1 MSDSKHTGQIDTEEL
16 LKWIERQPELAEIR
30 QQAELAKAKYIPIQ
44 TEQALRIVIDTNRNL
59 KSNRSQWFSK
69 FREIIW
75 VPHHKLRGKAYA
87 TEQLDQSL
95 GSAAKLMSLTTLWDF
110 FTTLPI
116 FWFGLKGSLGVLA
129 GPSTAGLAFL
139 LLWVS
144 NVAGENAMNRSK
156 GNAGKATISLVA
168 FVVLSLAKTAF
179 SGVGIDLLIGSQ
191 AIASRYA
198 ERLATEKLVQ
208 DKATIKTLEQ
218 GGPELKAVAAECTRL
233 KQEMGQ
239 VNRNA
244 NEKQFISLF
253 VQANGL
259 NAQVAQDQGLNA
271 AQLIKR
277 YGSATRISGY
287 CRQESVLRELNVEKN
302 KKLREQVDR
311 NSQLIKSKPP
321 LAFLREQEPDIFKEH
336 FIDTGSGKVEW
347 VNGTEA
353 VGEATDQFYKALLA
367 GQFGLLGFALFF
379 LVVALILM
387 AVSSVLIYQ
396 LSLSRGVK
404 ASFTSGLTKYRD
416 ARLEHYRASFNDKI
430 SKET

>member
-1 MSDSKHTGQIDTEEL
+1 M
-16 LKWIERQPELAEIR
+16 
-30 QQAELAKAKYIPIQ
+30 
-44 TEQALRIVIDTNRNL
+44 
-59 KSNRSQWFSK
+59 
-69 FREIIW
+69 
-75 VPHHKLRGKAYA
+75 
-87 TEQLDQSL
+87 
-95 GSAAKLMSLTTLWDF
+95 
-110 FTTLPI
+110 
-116 FWFGLKGSLGVLA
+116 
-129 GPSTAGLAFL
+129 
-139 LLWVS
+139 
-144 NVAGENAMNRSK
+144 
-156 GNAGKATISLVA
+156 
-168 FVVLSLAKTAF
+168 
-179 SGVGIDLLIGSQ
+179 
-191 AIASRYA
+191 
-198 ERLATEKLVQ
+198 
-208 DKATIKTLEQ
+208 
-218 GGPELKAVAAECTRL
+218 
-233 KQEMGQ
+233 
-239 VNRNA
+239 
-244 NEKQFISLF
+244 
-253 VQANGL
+253 
-259 NAQVAQDQGLNA
+259 
-271 AQLIKR
+271 
-277 YGSATRISGY
+277 
-287 CRQESVLRELNVEKN
+287 RELNVEKN